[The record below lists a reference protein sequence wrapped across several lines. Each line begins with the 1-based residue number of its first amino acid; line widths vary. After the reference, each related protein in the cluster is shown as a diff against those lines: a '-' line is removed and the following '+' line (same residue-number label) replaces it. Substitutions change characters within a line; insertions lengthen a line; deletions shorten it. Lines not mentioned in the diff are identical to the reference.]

1 MIKLLMFNK
10 LGIFNKFTKVSKDF
24 GELNDKLKIQHVH
37 HIHVRTLTYM
47 MYSSNFST
55 FKNT

>member
-1 MIKLLMFNK
+1 MFNK